1 MDPVDYS
8 PRIRRA
14 WPPKMEGQKVT
25 RKRNR
30 KGESKSP
37 PVLHVTMENGAE
49 LQVPVDPSGLIS
61 QEFGKCQL
69 TEFLGGPTQAEIS
82 ITVRITYNE
91 IGVWLAE
98 QTRRLL
104 RLPENIEISHEIDSR
119 GDFSCRVH
127 PSSGPV
133 TEVFFN
139 LYGTLSEDVHSLVR
153 YVGGWG
159 RLLDAGFEILDS
171 SCITFNNEEGYVDLM
186 LTGLVGKLS
195 ID

>member
-1 MDPVDYS
+1 M
-8 PRIRRA
+8 
-14 WPPKMEGQKVT
+14 T

-30 KGESKSP
+30 QDDSKNP
-37 PVLHVTMENGAE
+37 LVLHLTMENGAE
-49 LQVPVDPSGLIS
+49 LHVPVDSSGLIS
-61 QEFGKCQL
+61 RELGKCEL

-82 ITVRITYNE
+82 ITVRISYDE

-104 RLPENIEISHEIDSR
+104 RLPENVEISHEVDTTN
-119 GDFSCRVH
+119 DFICRIR
-127 PSSGPV
+127 PCSGPV

-139 LYGTLSEDVHSLVR
+139 LYCTLSEDIHLLVR

-171 SCITFNNEEGYVDLM
+171 SCITFNDAEGYVDLM

-195 ID
+195 TD